1 MFSAADTAWMH
12 RALALAHQGR
22 YWTSPNPHVGC
33 VLVRDGHVIGEG
45 FTQPAGGN
53 HAEIQALQQAGDAR
67 GATAYVT
74 LEPCAHRGR
83 TGPCADALIEAGIN
97 RVVAALEDPNPLV
110 AGQGLA
116 RLAAAGVTAESGL
129 LADEAAQE
137 IAGFLARM
145 TRGWGRVRVKMAG
158 SLDGRSAMRS
168 GESQWIT
175 GAAARADVQC
185 LRAQSCVVLTGIDT
199 VLADDCALTVRAQQL
214 PLTGAEQER
223 ALYRKPL
230 RVVLDSRGR
239 LTPNCVLCRDDAPT
253 LVITGQPG
261 MGLPPSVEVL
271 TLPLVQQRLP
281 LEDVLRV
288 LGERGANEILVEA
301 GATLAGALIT
311 AGLVDEIVY
320 YQAAKLLGAS
330 ARPLVEMHYDALAEV
345 PEFTFKHCQLIG
357 DDVRLTL
364 VPKAKEAHETY
375 VYRHY

>member
-1 MFSAADTAWMH
+1 
-12 RALALAHQGR
+12 
-22 YWTSPNPHVGC
+22 
-33 VLVRDGHVIGEG
+33 
-45 FTQPAGGN
+45 
-53 HAEIQALQQAGDAR
+53 
-67 GATAYVT
+67 
-74 LEPCAHRGR
+74 
-83 TGPCADALIEAGIN
+83 
-97 RVVAALEDPNPLV
+97 
-110 AGQGLA
+110 
-116 RLAAAGVTAESGL
+116 
-129 LADEAAQE
+129 
-137 IAGFLARM
+137 
-145 TRGWGRVRVKMAG
+145 
-158 SLDGRSAMRS
+158 
-168 GESQWIT
+168 
-175 GAAARADVQC
+175 
-185 LRAQSCVVLTGIDT
+185 
-199 VLADDCALTVRAQQL
+199 
-214 PLTGAEQER
+214 
-223 ALYRKPL
+223 
-230 RVVLDSRGR
+230 
-239 LTPNCVLCRDDAPT
+239 
-253 LVITGQPG
+253 

>member
-1 MFSAADTAWMH
+1 MH
-12 RALALAHQGR
+12 RALVLAHQGR

-33 VLVRDGHVIGEG
+33 VLVRDGRVIGEG

-53 HAEIQALQQAGDAR
+53 HAEIQALQEAGDAR

-83 TGPCADALIEAGIN
+83 TGPCADALIEAGIS

-175 GAAARADVQC
+175 GAVARADVQC

-214 PLTGAEQER
+214 PLTSVEQER

-239 LTPNCVLCRDDAPT
+239 LTPNYALCRDDAPT

-364 VPKAKEAHETY
+364 VPKAKEAHEAY